1 MGRTRTFDE
10 TDAARSALEAFW
22 DHGLEG
28 TAIPDL
34 EKATGL
40 SRSSIYHSFG
50 SKRGL
55 FDAAVDTY
63 LDQIVRPRLAPLQAE
78 HDRLQHLSN
87 QPMGNVKAPVN
98 PLPKERIE
106 QIVQAMGRLNAPWDA
121 LLADIESAMDERVAL
136 LGLEPDL
143 LRKELRLRGEA
154 KDIDSVLDFMRRID
168 ATAMLDAAHLD
179 QHQLNLQDPQRPVLF
194 VLVARWSVAEPAP
207 IGSAGFEGGS
217 DPASDGPA
225 KRAVP

>member
-1 MGRTRTFDE
+1 MRALQIDFGPKQRSRIWYGGCALLVAGMALLGTVGWRY
-10 TDAARSALEAFW
+10 AAYAQMR
-22 DHGLEG
+22 
-28 TAIPDL
+28 
-34 EKATGL
+34 
-40 SRSSIYHSFG
+40 
-50 SKRGL
+50 
-55 FDAAVDTY
+55 
-63 LDQIVRPRLAPLQAE
+63 APLQAE

-87 QPMGNVKAPVN
+87 QPMGDVKASVN